1 LTTEGGYKLRM
12 GKLAQ
17 PNLPIFQ
24 ARNGQPLNLDNLA
37 RRVIVPAL
45 SRCAVCQKQEDEH
58 KPERHVFER
67 GRVLPRWHGW
77 HVPPWHCYQPS

>member
-1 LTTEGGYKLRM
+1 MTTESGYKLRM

-58 KPERHVFER
+58 KPEGHVFER

-77 HVPPWHCYQPS
+77 HLPRWHCYQPS